1 MGHQNGQ
8 ADDIP
13 NIRYFRCGMGI
24 ANGSADFNAGR
35 AVALQLGIGIVAQAA
50 VTDIALEAGV
60 LCLCCFQRQ
69 FV

>member
-8 ADDIP
+8 ADNIP

-50 VTDIALEAGV
+50 VTVFRANSYRPGWAMVPFMG
-60 LCLCCFQRQ
+60 
-69 FV
+69 